1 MMARPSPA
9 RRGARYV
16 SALKIPV
23 ALFCIFGVGIAGY
36 YFIYVKQQT
45 QYVAGRNF
53 RVLATV
59 GDQLQGSITGAQTV
73 IRSFLN
79 DPDVFNN
86 VERIRDGKEPC
97 ENPQPYFRR
106 IAPDYVPLLRSIQI
120 GGTIC
125 QTARP
130 GSRRSCSSSR
140 APRRRG

>member
-1 MMARPSPA
+1 MGAEIPSAKDDGRPSPA

-23 ALFCIFGVGIAGY
+23 TLFCIFGVGIAGY

-59 GDQLQGSITGAQTV
+59 GDQVQESLAGSQTV

-79 DPDVFNN
+79 DSEVFNN
-86 VERIRDGKEPC
+86 LEPINRKEPC
-97 ENPQPYFRR
+97 ENPQPHFRQ
-106 IAPDYVPLLRSIQI
+106 IARD
-120 GGTIC
+120 
-125 QTARP
+125 
-130 GSRRSCSSSR
+130 
-140 APRRRG
+140 